1 MPTEPT
7 WIWRLLTVHQANRAS
22 VTLVWSDRAVKQLI
36 LIHRSGR
43 PPAEDA
49 RFAPHWVRQTFSPSQ
64 TILIAPS
71 RPMAISGLCEADGAR
86 FMTTDS
92 SGLIL

>member
-49 RFAPHWVRQTFSPSQ
+49 RFAPHWVDRLFRPARRYC
-64 TILIAPS
+64 APS